1 MNLSLLTEKVIPIAI
16 EAGKKIMEIYNT
28 KDFQVEYKEDDSPLT
43 IADKASN
50 DILNA
55 QLSVLTPHIPII
67 SEENDAIAYEDRK
80 DFSYCWVLDPLDG
93 TKEFVARNGDFAVN
107 IALIHFGKPVLGII
121 CVPVLNIIYWAVKDG
136 GSYRIENGIEEKIM
150 CNDFNI
156 NDLGLRV
163 PVSRSSL
170 NEATKQ
176 YISRYNEPVLL
187 PRGSALK
194 FMNIAEGSADI
205 YPRIGTTMEW
215 DTAAPQ
221 IIIEEAGGK
230 LLDMITKL
238 PFVYN
243 RPSHKNPDFLA
254 MGICE
259 DAY

>member
-1 MNLSLLTEKVIPIAI
+1 MNLSILTEKVIPIAL
-16 EAGKKIMEIYNT
+16 EAGKKIMEIYETN
-28 KDFQVEYKEDDSPLT
+28 DFSVEYKEDDSPLT

-55 QLSVLTPHIPII
+55 RLSALTPDIPII
-67 SEENDAIAYEDRK
+67 SEENIELTYEQRK
-80 DFSYCWVLDPLDG
+80 NYTYCWMLDPLDG

-107 IALIHFGKPVLGII
+107 IALIHLGKPILGII
-121 CVPVLNIIYWAVKDG
+121 CVPVTGVVYVGIKNG
-136 GSYRIENGIEEKIM
+136 GSYMIEDSKRIKIM
-150 CNDFNI
+150 CNSFTI
-156 NDLGLRV
+156 NDLGLKV

-170 NEATKQ
+170 NDATKQ
-176 YISRYNEPVLL
+176 YISRYNAPILM

-230 LLDMITKL
+230 ILEMTSQKPLT
-238 PFVYN
+238 YN
-243 RPSHKNPDFLA
+243 KPSFKNPDFLA
-254 MGICE
+254 MGNILS
-259 DAY
+259 